1 MNDYLPRPS
10 PHQFLCGHFNA
21 ANQVG
26 ARARSEQRTRGH
38 SWSAVATLTD
48 RGEGDVLIH
57 SGGERCNGGSAGK
70 LKVKSPQWSTPNMG
84 WDAVGSKFCV
94 EMLIFCILL
103 KEIEKE
109 KF

>member
-26 ARARSEQRTRGH
+26 ARARSEQRTGGH

-57 SGGERCNGGSAGK
+57 SSNGGSAGK

-84 WDAVGSKFCV
+84 CCWLK
-94 EMLIFCILL
+94 ILCRNAHIL
-103 KEIEKE
+103 YFIKKIEEE

>member
-26 ARARSEQRTRGH
+26 ARARSEQRTGGH

-70 LKVKSPQWSTPNMG
+70 LKVKSPQMNGRPQ
-84 WDAVGSKFCV
+84 KFCV

-103 KEIEKE
+103 KEIEQEMKPITQSR
-109 KF
+109 